1 MLGWGGKKR
10 VRALAFLEGD
20 MHSHLLP
27 GIDDGA
33 ADEPGALSL
42 IRSLKELGYERLVTT
57 PHIYSELYPNTR
69 ESLQSA
75 HDRLKPVLD
84 FPLRYAAEYYLDDHV
99 DSLLQSGEPLL
110 TIHENWVL
118 TEISFIQPPP
128 DLDRRLFDLQMAG
141 YKPILAHPER
151 YTYWQGNK
159 QVFGEF
165 KEKGMLLQV
174 NLLSLTGYYGRA
186 AMDTARYLIREEM
199 VDLAGTD
206 CHHERHIAILQKEAS
221 VLAKWLEPLVR
232 KGKLLNPLV

>member
-99 DSLLQSGEPLL
+99 DSLLQSGEPL
-110 TIHENWVL
+110 
-118 TEISFIQPPP
+118 
-128 DLDRRLFDLQMAG
+128 
-141 YKPILAHPER
+141 
-151 YTYWQGNK
+151 
-159 QVFGEF
+159 
-165 KEKGMLLQV
+165 
-174 NLLSLTGYYGRA
+174 
-186 AMDTARYLIREEM
+186 
-199 VDLAGTD
+199 
-206 CHHERHIAILQKEAS
+206 
-221 VLAKWLEPLVR
+221 
-232 KGKLLNPLV
+232 